1 MSTVNQIYQ
10 IVNSLN
16 SQANGGGALAVTD
29 TRSFISYG
37 ESVFSSDHNVET
49 FFKALWDRIATTILD
64 NRPYMAQLVSGLW
77 REPFEYGAIMQKIH
91 AKLPDAQ
98 ADPAWSETSDM
109 PSNPFAVTPMEIEQR
124 MYNKISAFE
133 IPATY
138 PDVQLKT
145 AFLDERKMA
154 AFIDAMMVQQRN
166 ALELSIENLGNVARS
181 ALIATAIEAGGAKNV
196 KLLTGF
202 KATLADD
209 DPLQNL
215 TAADA
220 LFNREFLRYASRA
233 IAMVIDHMKTMS
245 TLHAADGYHRFTPRE
260 YLNVAVLSDFDK
272 SVESYLASA
281 TYWKSLVELPT
292 ENKVIVPYWQGAGT
306 SFDYAD
312 TSTIKLTIDDG
323 TELGDKVEVS
333 NVVAVVYDSEAAG
346 ITIDERR
353 TKSIYNPH
361 DEVTNLWLKARQMYF
376 VDVTQNAVAFTID

>member
-16 SQANGGGALAVTD
+16 AQANKGGALAVTD

-37 ESVFSSDHNVET
+37 ETVFSSEKNVET
-49 FFKALWDRIATTILD
+49 FFKALWDRITTTILD

-91 AKLPDAQ
+91 AKTPSAQ
-98 ADPAWSETSDM
+98 ADPAWNDPDDM

-138 PDVQLKT
+138 PEVQLKT

-154 AFIDAMMVQQRN
+154 AFIDSMMTQQRN
-166 ALELSIENLGNVARS
+166 ALELSIENLGNTARS
-181 ALIATAIEAGGAKNV
+181 ALIATAISAGGAKNV

-202 KATLADD
+202 KSTLADD
-209 DPLQNL
+209 DPLQEM
-215 TAADA
+215 TAGEA

-233 IAMVIDHMKTMS
+233 IALVIDHMKTMS
-245 TLHAADGYHRFTPRE
+245 TLHAADGYQRFTPRE

-272 SVESYLASA
+272 SVSSYLASV
-281 TYWKSLVELPT
+281 TFHESMVDLPT
-292 ENKVIVPYWQGAGT
+292 ENKVVVPYWQGAGT
-306 SFDYAD
+306 SFEYAD

-323 TELGDKVEVS
+323 TESGDDIEVS
-333 NVVAVVYDSEAAG
+333 NVIAVVYDSEAAG
-346 ITIDERR
+346 LTIDERR